1 MSSTHPRLLDDPNLH
16 RLLRMVL
23 THRRWLVLG
32 LIATGISAATEPL
45 IARLAGVLTDQ
56 ALFTRE
62 FSAVIWMPLA
72 FVALFVVRGLAIFA
86 GSYLLNRVSQ
96 AVLTDL
102 RMTMFDRMLHWPTTT
117 FENTP
122 GSASGTREIGTGS
135 SSPCST
141 CPGSAVT
148 VGSTSSGS

>member
-1 MSSTHPRLLDDPNLH
+1 M
-16 RLLRMVL
+16 
-23 THRRWLVLG
+23 
-32 LIATGISAATEPL
+32 
-45 IARLAGVLTDQ
+45 LTDQ

-62 FSAVIWMPLA
+62 FSAVIWMPVA

-122 GSASGTREIGTGS
+122 SGVVISKFVNEATNALNLAAEVDQHGR
-135 SSPCST
+135 
-141 CPGSAVT
+141 A
-148 VGSTSSGS
+148 